1 MEKKGQEKVYLACF
15 YRCGGEIG
23 LYMMIKDC
31 FLLLLHDNGGSIMN
45 APYLD
50 NHGEADVFF
59 KRGAPQ
65 YLNAKRYE
73 QIRQM
78 WLTHS
83 IPSFIRRR
91 MESSQTSTN
100 WAAF

>member
-1 MEKKGQEKVYLACF
+1 MKS
-15 YRCGGEIG
+15 CGGEIG
-23 LYMMIKDC
+23 IFIMIKDC

-50 NHGEADVFF
+50 SHGEADIFF

-65 YLNAKRYE
+65 YLNVKRYE

-78 WLTHS
+78 WLNQS
-83 IPSFIRRR
+83 IPAFVRRR
-91 MESSQTSTN
+91 MEVAHGVTV
-100 WAAF
+100 WEAF